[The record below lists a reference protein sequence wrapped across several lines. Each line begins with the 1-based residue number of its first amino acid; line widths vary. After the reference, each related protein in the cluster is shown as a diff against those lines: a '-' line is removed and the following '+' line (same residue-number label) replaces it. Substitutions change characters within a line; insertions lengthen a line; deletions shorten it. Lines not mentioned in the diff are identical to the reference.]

1 MAKSTTPQH
10 SPSLSALPTFC
21 QDLDTWARS
30 WRGDDDDVAPGQ
42 RIVEY
47 FRPFLLHLAASNL
60 SQKTIR
66 KHVDNLWM
74 LGGEII
80 RDLNQNPK
88 LRKKPVEEVVYA
100 AIEGEGPLLYHG
112 DEEQQ
117 RSLDSTCRKFRR
129 FIDSQGL

>member
-1 MAKSTTPQH
+1 M
-10 SPSLSALPTFC
+10 
-21 QDLDTWARS
+21 
-30 WRGDDDDVAPGQ
+30 GDDNDIPPGQ
-42 RIVEY
+42 RIVDY

-80 RDLNQNPK
+80 RDLNEDSK
-88 LRKKPVEEVVYA
+88 LRKTPVEQIVYA
-100 AIEGEGPLLYHG
+100 AIESEGPLLYHG

-117 RSLDSTCRKFRR
+117 RSFDSTCGKLRR
-129 FIDSQGL
+129 FIDGSKL